1 MLTPFMLNDN
11 DIHGTLIL
19 YHNQGLLFLGQSGT
33 GKSLLAYQLILD
45 GAKLIADDII
55 YINHQNIGSPHPQNK
70 GLIEIYGLG
79 VIPLNQGQYGVS
91 APINHI
97 FFYDNNMARSYSP
110 QILELHE
117 KPVGYSHYNFQHS
130 FAPQYIKLFCAMLNG
145 DIAIKNSL

>member
-79 VIPLNQGQYGVS
+79 VHP
-91 APINHI
+91 P
-97 FFYDNNMARSYSP
+97 
-110 QILELHE
+110 
-117 KPVGYSHYNFQHS
+117 
-130 FAPQYIKLFCAMLNG
+130 
-145 DIAIKNSL
+145 